1 MNQAITI
8 GCGAS
13 VGFVLHPRIRVHIF
27 DEANSPTDKLA
38 LLGFNK
44 GESIDLS
51 VYGADI
57 GNSEEPARAA

>member
-27 DEANSPTDKLA
+27 DEANSPTDELT

-44 GESIDLS
+44 DESMI
-51 VYGADI
+51 
-57 GNSEEPARAA
+57 